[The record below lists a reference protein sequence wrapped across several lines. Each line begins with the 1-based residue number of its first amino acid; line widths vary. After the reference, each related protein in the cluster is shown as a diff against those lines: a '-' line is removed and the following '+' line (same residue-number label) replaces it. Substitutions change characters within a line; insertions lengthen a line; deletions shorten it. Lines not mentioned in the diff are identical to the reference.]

1 MYHSKY
7 RLYSQISWVLSFI
20 YLTLSNNLLNSF
32 NVLQLLFMK
41 EQLREVEKHVQP
53 GLTRYTWLSLGI
65 EEYARDALNKLRNVT
80 SRVNQMQDVTLNID
94 KKIISL
100 GSFDLFN
107 FPQPIDLV
115 SRLPCKVGSNIL
127 YCRNIFY
134 KGRFTLL
141 YSFIYSEV
149 LLLI

>member
-1 MYHSKY
+1 
-7 RLYSQISWVLSFI
+7 
-20 YLTLSNNLLNSF
+20 
-32 NVLQLLFMK
+32 MK

-94 KKIISL
+94 KKILSL

-115 SRLPCKVGSNIL
+115 SRLPCKVGWNIL
-127 YCRNIFY
+127 YCMNLFY
-134 KGRFTLL
+134 NWR
-141 YSFIYSEV
+141 
-149 LLLI
+149 

>member
-1 MYHSKY
+1 
-7 RLYSQISWVLSFI
+7 
-20 YLTLSNNLLNSF
+20 
-32 NVLQLLFMK
+32 MK

-94 KKIISL
+94 KKILSL

-107 FPQPIDLV
+107 FPQSIDLV
-115 SRLPCKVGSNIL
+115 SRLPCKVGWNIL
-127 YCRNIFY
+127 YCMNLFY
-134 KGRFTLL
+134 NLLEIKYFFHVLL
-141 YSFIYSEV
+141 YSLIYSEV
-149 LLLI
+149 HLLI

>member
-1 MYHSKY
+1 
-7 RLYSQISWVLSFI
+7 
-20 YLTLSNNLLNSF
+20 
-32 NVLQLLFMK
+32 MK

-94 KKIISL
+94 KKILSL

-115 SRLPCKVGSNIL
+115 SRLPCKVS
-127 YCRNIFY
+127 
-134 KGRFTLL
+134 
-141 YSFIYSEV
+141 
-149 LLLI
+149 